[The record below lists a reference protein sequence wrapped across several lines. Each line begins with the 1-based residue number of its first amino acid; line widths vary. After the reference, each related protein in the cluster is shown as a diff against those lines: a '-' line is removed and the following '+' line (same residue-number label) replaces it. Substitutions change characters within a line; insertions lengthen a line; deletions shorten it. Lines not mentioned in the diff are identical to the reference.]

1 MKTKHRRIKIDKNV
15 DLEKLLRYLIYK
27 NLTKEEIDTL
37 NKTIEDGIDKD
48 FSNYDDY
55 IRYDL

>member
-15 DLEKLLRYLIYK
+15 DLEKLLRYFIYK

-37 NKTIEDGIDKD
+37 NKIIEEENNKD
-48 FSNYDDY
+48 FSNYDE
-55 IRYDL
+55 